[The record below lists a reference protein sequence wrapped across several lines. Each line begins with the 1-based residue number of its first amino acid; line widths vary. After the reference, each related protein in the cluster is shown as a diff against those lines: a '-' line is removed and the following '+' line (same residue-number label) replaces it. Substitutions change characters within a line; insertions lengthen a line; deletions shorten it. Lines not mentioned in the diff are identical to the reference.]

1 MARRTSALM
10 MRNVESSRSGRLGF
24 AMARIFQDVS
34 QKSRDDFPASLNRE
48 IGRIETKI
56 VAFNYQRR

>member
-1 MARRTSALM
+1 
-10 MRNVESSRSGRLGF
+10 
-24 AMARIFQDVS
+24 MARIFQDVS
-34 QKSRDDFPASLNRE
+34 QKSRYDLPASLNRE